1 MIYVKFHQPV
11 VVFFFNFLCC
21 CIMFLVFLNTFYD
34 FICVSVL
41 LVIKWMTGCP
51 ELPST
56 ERIGDYGENCV

>member
-1 MIYVKFHQPV
+1 
-11 VVFFFNFLCC
+11 
-21 CIMFLVFLNTFYD
+21 MFLVFLNTFYD